1 MAYHRRTESS
11 PTSAVAVCIALVVVL
26 MSSDVCKSQPIKKPP
41 VITYAAGPNQ
51 LTLLFPNSAFRFGY
65 DTDNQF
71 RAERRFANGTVA
83 GYYGYMRADGNPVRV
98 KYGDVD
104 NLGFSAIEELIPV
117 TFPPTTTEANTE
129 EGGSGSLP
137 TELPAGSPS
146 GEPFLVSNTEDKLET
161 ILVLPKL
168 PVVDDEKE
176 SVSVDAADFFRSGGF
191 TPTEQEEKN
200 NNVNSARFVF
210 PKIDVPDLPLSLRKS
225 RSIPRPIHPSAET
238 EAEDRSS
245 VVIEQLPGEPA
256 IIYKE
261 PTRFKQTASIRYT
274 LN

>member
-1 MAYHRRTESS
+1 MAYRRERS
-11 PTSAVAVCIALVVVL
+11 PTSAVAVCIALLVVL
-26 MSSDVCKSQPIKKPP
+26 MSSDVCKSQPIRKPP
-41 VITYAAGPNQ
+41 VITYVAGPNQ
-51 LTLLFPNSAFRFGY
+51 LTLLFPSSAFRFGY
-65 DTDNQF
+65 DTNNQF

-104 NLGFSAIEELIPV
+104 NLGFSAIEEIIPV

-129 EGGSGSLP
+129 EGSGSLP
-137 TELPAGSPS
+137 TESPAGGPS
-146 GEPFLVSNTEDKLET
+146 AEPFLISDTADKLET
-161 ILVLPKL
+161 FLVLPKL

-191 TPTEQEEKN
+191 TLSVGEEFN
-200 NNVNSARFVF
+200 HVNSARFVF
-210 PKIDVPDLPLSLRKS
+210 PKIDVPDLPPSRKS
-225 RSIPRPIHPSAET
+225 RSIPRPIRPSPEMV
-238 EAEDRSS
+238 AEDRSS

-261 PTRFKQTASIRYT
+261 PARFKQTASIRYT

>member
-1 MAYHRRTESS
+1 MAYRAGRSERS
-11 PTSAVAVCIALVVVL
+11 PTSAVAVCVALVVLL

-41 VITYAAGPNQ
+41 VITYVAGPNQ
-51 LTLLFPNSAFRFGY
+51 LTLLFPSSAFRFGY

-104 NLGFSAIEELIPV
+104 NLGFSAIEEIIPV

-129 EGGSGSLP
+129 EGSGSLP
-137 TELPAGSPS
+137 TELPASGPS
-146 GEPFLVSNTEDKLET
+146 DQPFLVSDDTADKLET
-161 ILVLPKL
+161 LLVLPKL

-191 TPTEQEEKN
+191 TPTEQEEIDN
-200 NNVNSARFVF
+200 PNTARFVF
-210 PKIDVPDLPLSLRKS
+210 PKIDVPDLPASRKS
-225 RSIPRPIHPSAET
+225 RSIPRAVRPS
-238 EAEDRSS
+238 AEDRSS
-245 VVIEQLPGEPA
+245 VVMEQLPGEPA